1 MFRAGK
7 ILTEQTNRARKIL
20 NQHNSLSKLRRYL
33 QRVRKSLVDTFSHD
47 QAIYNHFNSMFLLLV
62 EPDFVG

>member
-33 QRVRKSLVDTFSHD
+33 QRVRKSLVDTFSND